1 MDKSK
6 RHLLTVL
13 KADPADVALR
23 QKVLELTK
31 VLEQFNRDG
40 ADASGAYIPNSFH
53 FMGYNEL
60 MAFHAAAFDAANRAC
75 VELENLRA
83 RSQGQTYPRQGAPCE
98 EGQAMMAKAAR
109 RAALYVRVST
119 DHQSVEN
126 QVRELKGRRT
136 PRLDRY
142 RGLPRRW
149 HQRVQGT

>member
-40 ADASGAYIPNSFH
+40 ADAFGAYIPNSFH
-53 FMGYNEL
+53 FMSYNEL

-75 VELENLRA
+75 VELEQRFEQDRKDKRA
-83 RSQGQTYPRQGAPCE
+83 RAR
-98 EGQAMMAKAAR
+98 AR
-109 RAALYVRVST
+109 RA
-119 DHQSVEN
+119 
-126 QVRELKGRRT
+126 RRAK
-136 PRLDRY
+136 R
-142 RGLPRRW
+142 
-149 HQRVQGT
+149 